1 MRTVQFFTV
10 FILNRGLPG
19 SAFYDLGG
27 TGKNL
32 GVLTE
37 IPPLWFA
44 GA

>member
-1 MRTVQFFTV
+1 MVYNLTAKV
-10 FILNRGLPG
+10 
-19 SAFYDLGG
+19 YDLTG

-37 IPPLWFA
+37 ISTLWFA

>member
-1 MRTVQFFTV
+1 MQALLLLQGNTKVKIYAASR
-10 FILNRGLPG
+10 ILR
-19 SAFYDLGG
+19 G

-37 IPPLWFA
+37 ISPLWFA

>member
-1 MRTVQFFTV
+1 MLGF
-10 FILNRGLPG
+10 
-19 SAFYDLGG
+19 AFLASLLTPPLSVSFSIKMG

-37 IPPLWFA
+37 IPPFWFA